1 MNYAVVTMLLYMI
14 RDSKYI
20 IQERI
25 MMTIEEFDD
34 KLKSEK
40 LILVDFFAT
49 WCGPCQM
56 MTPIIEKIKEKYSS
70 DDKAEV
76 LTIDID
82 ENPAIPAKFSVMSVP
97 SFVYI
102 KDGKAID
109 TVIGATTEGNLIDK
123 IIQYK

>member
-1 MNYAVVTMLLYMI
+1 MKTSSNDEYEKAI
-14 RDSKYI
+14 
-20 IQERI
+20 
-25 MMTIEEFDD
+25 
-34 KLKSEK
+34 KSNK

-56 MTPIIEKIKEKYSS
+56 MTPVIEKIKEKYEK
-70 DDKAEV
+70 DEKVEV

-82 ENPAIPAKFSVMSVP
+82 ETPEIPAKFSVMSVP

-109 TVIGATTEGNLIDK
+109 TVIGAVPEDNLIDK
-123 IIQYK
+123 IEKYKKEK

>member
-1 MNYAVVTMLLYMI
+1 
-14 RDSKYI
+14 
-20 IQERI
+20 
-25 MMTIEEFDD
+25 MTIEEFE
-34 KLKSEK
+34 KKAESGK

-56 MTPIIEKIKEKYSS
+56 MTPIIEEIKEKYTK
-70 DDKAEV
+70 DDKVEV

-102 KDGKAID
+102 KDGKAVD
-109 TVIGATTEGNLIDK
+109 TVIGATTEDNLVERIEK
-123 IIQYK
+123 LKK